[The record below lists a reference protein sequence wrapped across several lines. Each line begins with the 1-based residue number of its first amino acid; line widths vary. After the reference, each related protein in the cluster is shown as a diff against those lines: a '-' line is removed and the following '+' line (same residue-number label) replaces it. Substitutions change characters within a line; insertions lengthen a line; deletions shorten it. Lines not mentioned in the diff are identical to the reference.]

1 MFLAEDLQSG
11 QVAREATEQDMEHR
25 WVTEQEFRQLVRASD
40 VVDGASLAAYS
51 LLGLDRLEAER

>member
-1 MFLAEDLQSG
+1 MFLAEDLQPG

-25 WVTEQEFRQLVRASD
+25 WFTEQEFRQLVRAGD

-51 LLGLDRLEAER
+51 LLVLDRLEAER